1 MRRKRGRRERWER
14 RRRKQKKRRGNS
26 IKMLM
31 TTPSN
36 AMMKSFLDVTKTM
49 NLKANA
55 KMTTDVFPNLTVT
68 VMLSTQMTLKIVTT

>member
-1 MRRKRGRRERWER
+1 
-14 RRRKQKKRRGNS
+14 
-26 IKMLM
+26 MLM

>member
-14 RRRKQKKRRGNS
+14 WERRRRKRKKSRGNS

-55 KMTTDVFPNLTVT
+55 KMTTDVFLNLAVT
-68 VMLSTQMTLKIVTT
+68 VML